1 MNFDAEKFRDD
12 VRTALDLLE
21 SHGVTPAKF
30 FIRQATADAIRAKM
44 LEIGYSE
51 EEAAANLA
59 IDGVHC
65 AVWVETLH

>member
-12 VRTALDLLE
+12 VRIALDLLE

-30 FIRQATADAIRAKM
+30 FVRQATVDAIKARM
-44 LEIGYSE
+44 LELGYSE
-51 EEAAANLA
+51 EETTANLA
-59 IDGVHC
+59 INGVHC